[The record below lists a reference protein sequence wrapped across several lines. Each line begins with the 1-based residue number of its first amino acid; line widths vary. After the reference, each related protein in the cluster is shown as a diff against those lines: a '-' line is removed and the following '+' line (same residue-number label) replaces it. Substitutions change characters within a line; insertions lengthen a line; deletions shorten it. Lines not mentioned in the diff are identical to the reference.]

1 MGNNQFDLKQLFYKG
16 LNYWYFF
23 AIMLTLTLSGAYFYL
38 QYAMPVYKSEGMILI
53 KDDENSG
60 QPTEELFFA
69 ELGLGKKNKTIE
81 NETLVLTSTP
91 LMLDVVKKLNLQYQ
105 YTSIDGLKKRVLY
118 HNSPV
123 QIASWQPET
132 PETEIYGVLTD
143 NGRGG
148 YQFEVEE
155 LGTTYDGEF
164 GKELELPV
172 GSLTITRKPGQYA
185 NTQIGVLIL
194 SEYGTAR
201 GLADALKV
209 EIMGEQS
216 STLKISIK
224 DYSAE
229 RARDIIAE
237 LMEAYNA
244 NSVALRNKAHEST
257 IEMVNERVRMIA
269 ETLSDAERNLQVYRQ
284 SNEIVELGAEGTQL
298 MAEMSSYNKEIT
310 TSEVQLQIL
319 GTVEEFL
326 MKNRNNFEFVPTN
339 LSLNNLTLATQ
350 LAQFNQLLS
359 ERKRLE
365 LSLGPANPDLMLTQ
379 REIQNLRQTI
389 IQNIHS
395 IKNDLELTS
404 NATKGARST
413 LESKM
418 SSLPRRQ
425 RELLEIE
432 RQKDVKEKLYLYL
445 LQKREEAAVSLAV
458 TTPKGRVVEPAVV
471 DRAKLSPKGSQI
483 WMIALFLGFAIP
495 IGLIL
500 FFDNLNDKVQT
511 EDDISRAT
519 TVPLCGVLGMS
530 SSKEKLVVRENSRTA
545 IAEMF
550 RLLRANLAYVAPGV
564 DLKTLI
570 MTSSTSGEGKSFIAL
585 NLGMSLALSGKK
597 VLIVE
602 LDLRKP
608 KQETYMS
615 IEPAEEGIVNYII
628 DHSMK
633 SARIIRNT
641 GLHLG
646 LDFIGSGPVPPNPG
660 ELILSERLR
669 ELIAEMREKYDF
681 IILDAPPVGLVADVL
696 QMKDLADA
704 SMYVVRANYTHK
716 GQLQIVDDISKK
728 DKLNRP
734 FIVLNAVPL
743 NKPGQTGYTYAY
755 GYGYGNGKAN
765 SYYEPERRSKNGKN
779 GQSKVKTKPVNLN

>member
-16 LNYWYFF
+16 LRYWYFF
-23 AIMLTLTLSGAYFYL
+23 AIMLTATLSGAYFYL

-81 NETLVLTSTP
+81 NETLILTSTP
-91 LMLDVVKKLNLQYQ
+91 LMLEVVKKLNLHYQ
-105 YTSIDGLKKRVLY
+105 YTSIDGFKKRVLY
-118 HNSPV
+118 KNSPV
-123 QIASWQPET
+123 QVVSWHPED
-132 PETEIYGVLTD
+132 PETELYGVLTD

-148 YQFEVEE
+148 FQLDVEE
-155 LGTTYDGEF
+155 YGEMYNGEF
-164 GKELELPV
+164 GKELVLPT
-172 GSLTITRKPGQYA
+172 GSLTLTRKPGKYA
-185 NTQIGVLIL
+185 NTQIGILIL

-201 GLADALKV
+201 GLAGDLKV

-216 STLKISIK
+216 STLKISLK
-224 DYSAE
+224 DHSAE
-229 RARDIIAE
+229 RARDVIAE

-244 NSVALRNKAHEST
+244 NSVAIRNKAHENT
-257 IEMVNERVRMIA
+257 INMVNERVQMIA

-298 MAEMSSYNKEIT
+298 MVEMSSYNKDIT
-310 TSEVQLQIL
+310 HSEVQLKIL
-319 GTVEEFL
+319 ETVEDFL
-326 MKNRNNFEFVPTN
+326 ARNRNNFEFVPTN
-339 LSLNNLTLATQ
+339 LSLNNLTLTAQ
-350 LAQFNQLLS
+350 LGQFNQLLS
-359 ERKRLE
+359 DRKRLE
-365 LSLGPANPDLMLTQ
+365 VTLGSAHPDLVLVQ
-379 REIQNLRQTI
+379 REIQNLRETI
-389 IQNIHS
+389 IENIRS
-395 IKNDLELTS
+395 IKSDLQIMS
-404 NATKGARST
+404 NATINARST
-413 LESKM
+413 LEGRM
-418 SSLPRRQ
+418 TSLPRRQ

-458 TTPKGRVVEPAVV
+458 TAPKGRIVEPAVV
-471 DRAKLSPKGSQI
+471 NYAKLSPKGSQI
-483 WMIALFLGFAIP
+483 WLIALFLGLAIP
-495 IGLIL
+495 IGLIMFL
-500 FFDNLNDKVQT
+500 DSLNDKVQT

-519 TVPLCGVLGMS
+519 AVTLCGVLGMS
-530 SSKEKLVVRENSRTA
+530 NSKEKLVVRENSRTA

-550 RLLRANLAYVAPGV
+550 RLLRANLSYVAPGV

-615 IEPAEEGIVNYII
+615 IEPSEEGVVNYII
-628 DHSMK
+628 DHSLK
-633 SARIIRNT
+633 SSRIIRNT
-641 GLHLG
+641 GLHLN
-646 LDFIGSGPVPPNPG
+646 LDFIGSGSVPPNPG
-660 ELILSERLR
+660 ELILSARLR

-716 GQLQIVDDISKK
+716 GQLQIVDDIAKK

-734 FIVLNAVPL
+734 FIVFNGVQL

-755 GYGYGNGKAN
+755 GYGYGNGKGN
-765 SYYEPERRSKNGKN
+765 SYYEPERHSKHNKN
-779 GQSKVKTKPVNLN
+779 GQSKVKPKTANLN